1 MAANPAEEW
10 ATVSLVARLRGG
22 GQGGGASD
30 CTVDGTADG
39 TVDGRDGGVLD
50 DATGSTIVGTADGM
64 AGGAADRTVDRVA
77 IVHSIHSGSTVE
89 ARLTVMVTAW
99 RTLQ

>member
-1 MAANPAEEW
+1 
-10 ATVSLVARLRGG
+10 
-22 GQGGGASD
+22 
-30 CTVDGTADG
+30 
-39 TVDGRDGGVLD
+39 VLD

-99 RTLQ
+99 RTVQQMAMLPERPTAWLTARLKEGR